1 MAAVQVLFALPVFH
15 FIARYFRLSAT
26 VLLAV
31 RYRLRGFFHAFSLF
45 AIGPKIDNVAHLLSS
60 IPMVAFPAFCRSIVR
75 FLRFYP
81 LRAQLVRF
89 FELPE
94 RGLRFKPID

>member
-1 MAAVQVLFALPVFH
+1 MAAVQALFALPVFH

-31 RYRLRGFFHAFSLF
+31 RFRLRGFFHAFSLF
-45 AIGPKIDNVAHLLSS
+45 AIGPKIDNVAHLLSR

-94 RGLRFKPID
+94 RGLRFEPID